1 MGNFGKSISTNDR
14 RGFSCLSTM
23 RTSLSTMRTSLST
36 IWTSLPT
43 MRTSLAAVWT
53 CFLLTFF
60 VVSPVR
66 AQVGDLRRN
75 LAFGVSAG
83 GCLNR
88 VDFSPSIK
96 QNYLPGINGGLVV
109 RYTSEKYFS
118 MICATQIELNYVQ
131 RGWKENITDGSNNT
145 YSRTTHYV
153 EVPFLVHLGV
163 GQEQRGAQFFFNAG
177 PLLGWYLNSTE
188 HYGYSEEEP
197 WSIYYRSNG
206 IVAQYGSEP
215 GDPTS
220 PGKAVENSLEYGIAA
235 GAGVELKTGVGN
247 FTVEGRYYFGLSDM
261 FGNSKA
267 DPFGRSANQTIYAR
281 ISYLIDILR

>member
-1 MGNFGKSISTNDR
+1 MGNFGKSISMIER
-14 RGFSCLSTM
+14 YRPLLLLKGLCICL
-23 RTSLSTMRTSLST
+23 LS
-36 IWTSLPT
+36 
-43 MRTSLAAVWT
+43 
-53 CFLLTFF
+53 FLFI
-60 VVSPVR
+60 VPAK
-66 AQVGDLRRN
+66 AQVGDLRHN
-75 LAFGVSAG
+75 FAIGVAGG

-96 QNYLPGINGGLVV
+96 QNYLPGANAGLVF
-109 RYTSEKYFS
+109 RFTSEKYFS

-145 YSRTTHYV
+145 YSRTTHYM

-163 GQEQRGAQFFFNAG
+163 GQEQRGVQFFFNAG

-188 HYGYSEEEP
+188 RYGYSEEYP
-197 WSIYYRSNG
+197 WSVYYRSNG
-206 IVAQYGSEP
+206 MYYQYGDSP
-215 GDPTS
+215 NDPTS
-220 PGKAVENSLEYGIAA
+220 PGKAVENMLEYGITG
-235 GAGVELKTGVGN
+235 GAGVELKTAVGN

-281 ISYLIDILR
+281 IAYLIDIVR